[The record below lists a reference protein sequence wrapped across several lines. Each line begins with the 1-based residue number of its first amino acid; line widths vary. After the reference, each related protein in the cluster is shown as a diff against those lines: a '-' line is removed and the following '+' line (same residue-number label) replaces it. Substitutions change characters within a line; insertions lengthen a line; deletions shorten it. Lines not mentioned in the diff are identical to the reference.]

1 MLKWSF
7 PMAWLMSALI
17 DWPRA
22 IKDIAS
28 PAATATW
35 TMAAVNPALLPQCV
49 ADAHTGFRWT

>member
-35 TMAAVNPALLPQCV
+35 TMAAVLLPFCRN
-49 ADAHTGFRWT
+49 ALRTPIRFRWT